1 MTVSADA
8 RALDEGHLSQIPQ
21 SAAELISAGA
31 QLLQIRTEKQLLIAV
46 QRPRDEERFKT
57 KLETEASSA
66 GEDFFYSI
74 PYKDHVQGC
83 QDRRRCSCPS
93 TNVEGPGVG
102 LARSAVRLWGNCSIE
117 VTLDQD
123 TADAWLVRATFT
135 DFETN
140 YTRFDTKR
148 VSKMKPTKGG
158 RMMRASDRDLDVVY
172 QQGASKVER
181 DTILRALP
189 KHIIDR
195 CFELAKYAAT
205 LDKMPIKDQLA
216 RILRRFTEIDVTL
229 SQIETYLGCALDEKS
244 IRAAEKDPREVC
256 AQLRGMIT
264 AIKGGE
270 LDATEVFGVKAEVRV
285 VTPAESSPSAVSLAD
300 LAGEESDADAWAK
313 FLLVVSAARASFN
326 GERPFIVQKPKDS
339 GQWFTDD
346 VLWTLDH
353 RLYDE
358 IGRKLTVDRDVLAQ
372 RVAQVQGTMGGEL
385 ELGGPA

>member
-1 MTVSADA
+1 MTASADA
-8 RALDEGHLSQIPQ
+8 KSLDEGQLSTVPQ
-21 SAAELISAGA
+21 TAAELISAGA

-46 QRPRDEERFKT
+46 QRPRDEDRFKT
-57 KLETEASSA
+57 KLEAEASSA

-74 PYKDHVQGC
+74 PYKDHRQGC
-83 QDRRRCSCPS
+83 TDRRKCDCPS

-148 VSKMKPTKGG
+148 VSKMKPAKGG
-158 RMMRASDRDLDVVY
+158 RMVRAADRELDVVY

-205 LDKMPIKDQLA
+205 LEKLPIKDQLA
-216 RILRRFTEIDVTL
+216 RVLRRFNEIDVSL
-229 SQIETYLGCALDEKS
+229 SQIETYLGCTLDEKA
-244 IRAAEKDPREVC
+244 IRAVEKDPREVC
-256 AQLRGMIT
+256 AHLRGLIT

-270 LDATEVFGVKAEVRV
+270 LDPTEVFGVKADARV
-285 VTPAESSPSAVSLAD
+285 VPPSEGSPSAVTLSD
-300 LAGEESDADAWAK
+300 LSGEKSDSDLWGE
-313 FLLVVSAARASFN
+313 FLMVVETARRAYN
-326 GERPFIVQKPKDS
+326 GERKFIEQKPKDS
-339 GQWFTDD
+339 GQWFTADAELF
-346 VLWTLDH
+346 VAG
-353 RLYDE
+353 RIFDE
-358 IGRKLTVDRDVLAQ
+358 IGRKLTVPRKQLEEIA
-372 RVAQVQGTMGGEL
+372 AAIQGT
-385 ELGGPA
+385 LGSSEPA